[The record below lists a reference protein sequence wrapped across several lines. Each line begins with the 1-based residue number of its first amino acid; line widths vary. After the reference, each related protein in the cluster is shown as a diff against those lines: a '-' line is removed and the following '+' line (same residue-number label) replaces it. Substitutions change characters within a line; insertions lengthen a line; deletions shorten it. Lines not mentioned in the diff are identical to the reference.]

1 MYQVQLQE
9 FDGPLDLL
17 LFFIKRDELDIYNI
31 PIAYITEQFLEYIHL
46 MEELDL
52 SVASEFIWMAS
63 TLMSI
68 KAKMMLPREE
78 ADMDE
83 LHEEDPRFELVQA
96 LLEYKQIK
104 EKAEDLHEMDIRNRV
119 SFYRGFPEIDEV
131 EKTNDGEIL
140 KEITMI
146 DLMAAIKHA
155 LTTPTE
161 TVTHKVE
168 KTKTSIE
175 AQAKFL
181 RSRLADGKRHSFVA
195 ICLELKN
202 RPVIV
207 VTFLATLEMIKEGTL
222 ALFLGDKPT
231 DFFVELSRE
240 AVDHPVLL

>member
-1 MYQVQLQE
+1 VYQVQLQE

-52 SVASEFIWMAS
+52 SIASEFIWMAS

-78 ADMDE
+78 ADLDE
-83 LHEEDPRFELVQA
+83 LHEEDPRFELMQA

-104 EKAEDLHEMDIRNRV
+104 EKAEDLHEMDIKNRV
-119 SFYRGFPEIDEV
+119 SFYRGFTKPDEL
-131 EKTNDGEIL
+131 EKPTDGEVL

-146 DLMAAIKHA
+146 DLMAAIKHV
-155 LTTPTE
+155 LSTSKE

-175 AQAKFL
+175 AQAKYL
-181 RSRLADGKRHSFVA
+181 RSRLSDGKRHSFVA
-195 ICLELKN
+195 LCLEISS
-202 RPVIV
+202 RPVVV
-207 VTFLATLEMIKEGTL
+207 VTFLATLEMIKEGTIVL
-222 ALFLGDKPT
+222 YLGDSPT
-231 DFFVELSRE
+231 DFYLELSTQE
-240 AVDHPVLL
+240 VSHPVLL